1 VKQLTLQHGVVLTLA
16 ALAASACTGSCAE
29 AQLTQ
34 RSADVFGASTVSGI
48 IRDAEGVPQM
58 GALVEAL
65 LPDTSVTASAI
76 TDARG
81 RYHLNLRPGRYR
93 IQATAALFLPSV
105 RDRLQVLRGGRTIVN
120 LTMAT
125 LLAPSGWLPA
135 SRRTTSE
142 PSDDWMWTLRSSA
155 GRPILRF
162 DSSGGL
168 SSSQPDDEESSG
180 PLAVSSS
187 RQESRRGASGG
198 SVTVKSSQG
207 GFARGGSHNVLVLTR
222 VNEDGSGAVLR
233 TDLSG
238 PRSPYPVAPSTELS
252 VGMQRRMPLNGFTR
266 AVLTYSNHPELTSG
280 RGMTGMQGATL
291 RSGERIEVGD
301 LLRIDAGS
309 VMRESNLG
317 GNALIVE
324 PFLRVS
330 AHGPASMV
338 LAYSMTRSRGTGSL
352 DDLDRVGAPTPI
364 AVMRNGHMRLET
376 GSHHALSASGEIPG
390 GGVIEVELFRDAFSN
405 PLIGGVGSLA
415 AADIPAEGLVVDPT
429 TTTYRVAGR
438 DYDSVGVR
446 ASIRQPVTKSM
457 HVGAEFATGQSL
469 RVSHL
474 QSASMTDVLNTLA
487 PAQSYAATAYADG
500 KVLHTGTSIRA
511 SYRFQPLRTLTAVDG
526 YRVGDEGA
534 YLSCSIRQS
543 LGHTR
548 LLPQGLEAV
557 VDVQNLLAQGYQPF
571 FSSDGTTMYLAQ
583 TPRSLQAG
591 LSFTF

>member
-1 VKQLTLQHGVVLTLA
+1 MKQLTLQNGVLLALA
-16 ALAASACTGSCAE
+16 ALAASSVAVPCSE
-29 AQLTQ
+29 AQATP
-34 RSADVFGASTVSGI
+34 RTDVFGTSTVSGI

-65 LPDTSVTASAI
+65 LPDTSISASAI

-81 RYHLNLRPGRYR
+81 RYHFSLRPGSYR
-93 IQATAALFLPSV
+93 IQATAALFLPAV
-105 RDRLQVLRGGRTIVN
+105 RERLQVLRGGRTVVN

-135 SRRTTSE
+135 SRRTSSE

-155 GRPILRF
+155 SRPILRF
-162 DSSGGL
+162 DNSGDV
-168 SSSQPDDEESSG
+168 SSSQHDDEESSG
-180 PLAVSSS
+180 PLSISSS
-187 RQESRRGASGG
+187 RQETRRGASAGN
-198 SVTVKSSQG
+198 VTVKSSQG
-207 GFARGGSHNVLVLTR
+207 GFARGGSHNILVLTR

-238 PRSPYPVAPSTELS
+238 SRSPYPVAPSTEVS
-252 VGMQRRMPLNGFTR
+252 VGMQRRMPLNGFSR

-317 GNALIVE
+317 GNALVVE

-338 LAYSMTRSRGTGSL
+338 LAYSMTRSRGTESL
-352 DDLDRVGAPTPI
+352 DDLDRVGAATPV

-376 GSHHALSASGEIPG
+376 GSHHAVSASGEIPG
-390 GGVIEVELFRDAFSN
+390 GGVIEVALFRDAFNN
-405 PLIGGVGSLA
+405 PLIGGIGTLA
-415 AADIPAEGLVVDPT
+415 NTEIPAEGLVADPT
-429 TTTYRVAGR
+429 TGTYRVAGR
-438 DYDSVGVR
+438 NYNSAGVR
-446 ASIRQPVTKSM
+446 ASIRQPLTKSM

-469 RVSHL
+469 QAARL
-474 QSASMTDVLNTLA
+474 RNASMQDVLNSLA
-487 PAQSYAATAYADG
+487 PSQSFMATASVDG
-500 KVLHTGTSIRA
+500 KVLYTGTSVRA
-511 SYRFQPLRTLTAVDG
+511 SYRYQPLRNLTAVDG
-526 YRVGDEGA
+526 YRVGDDGA
-534 YLSCSIRQS
+534 YLSCTIRQT

-548 LLPQGLEAV
+548 LLPQGLEAILE
-557 VDVQNLLAQGYQPF
+557 VQNLLAQGYQPF

-583 TPRSLQAG
+583 TPRTLQAG
-591 LSFTF
+591 LSFNF